1 MCDYS
6 LHAIPNRLASE
17 GEQLVTHRFP
27 TFSIGLA
34 SPADLQKAAT
44 AERQAVKSR
53 GSWWSKLKDWFSQ
66 PPFRTEDVPAVC
78 IPPGARLLL
87 RDVPED
93 IQEEF
98 GVNPV
103 EQVVF
108 TELTPN
114 AYRYRDGVRFRN
126 GREVLLQHL
135 HEGLH
140 IDVLSLTL
148 ADAEFEPIV
157 ERRVTAHR

>member
-6 LHAIPNRLASE
+6 LHAIPNRLSVE

-34 SPADLQKAAT
+34 SPADLEKAIRAQQKAGRP
-44 AERQAVKSR
+44 EE
-53 GSWWSKLKDWFSQ
+53 SWWSRVKAWFSQ
-66 PPFRTEDVPAVC
+66 PPLVAEEVPAVC

-87 RDVPED
+87 RDIPED
-93 IQEEF
+93 IQQEF
-98 GVNPV
+98 SVGPV
-103 EQVVF
+103 EDVVF

-135 HEGLH
+135 RAGLH
-140 IDVLSLTL
+140 VDVLSLAL
-148 ADAEFEPIV
+148 AEFEFQPGV
-157 ERRVTAHR
+157 EQEI

>member
-6 LHAIPNRLASE
+6 LHAIPNRLSVE

-34 SPADLQKAAT
+34 SPADLEKAVSAHRESQKE
-44 AERQAVKSR
+44 ER
-53 GSWWSKLKDWFSQ
+53 SWWMRFKIWFSQ
-66 PPFRTEDVPAVC
+66 APVRSEEVPAVC

-87 RDVPED
+87 RDIPEETR
-93 IQEEF
+93 QEF
-98 GVNPV
+98 AVGPV
-103 EQVVF
+103 EEVTF

-114 AYRYRDGVRFRN
+114 AYRYRDGVRFDN

-135 HEGLH
+135 REGLSV
-140 IDVLSLTL
+140 DVLSLAL
-148 ADAEFEPIV
+148 AEPDYEPLREQEV
-157 ERRVTAHR
+157 